1 MSTFSR
7 SAPQGGSKDGEKGDA
22 SSAASDKEENVE
34 APPPAPPAVVVSRV
48 VNVSWERR
56 SPTGPMPR
64 VQAPPAPQQ
73 PPQAPPA
80 QARPPMP
87 PQRITAPLHA
97 PILTPPP
104 PAVDDEEE
112 DPPTDPNFQSKLGP
126 NSTRPSTND
135 RDRASLFDPGTSP
148 SIEATFDKL
157 LNDVD
162 ASFDEMIASVRG
174 SRPPESGR
182 AGQPDDLADVRDL
195 FGQLAAKHMRPVR
208 DFMID
213 LKWGEAPQS
222 WLAVSEPAV
231 RSLRGA
237 AERLT
242 LSDLADA
249 LDGFGAALEQAAIVK
264 APTVT
269 GEMRDKLIE
278 AYAKLAIAMPQ
289 AFALEEDQSQRES
302 VIIHSL
308 LLQVPGVRKVTIDK
322 LYAAGLSSLEPMFTA
337 KGEDIVSTT
346 GIERALADRIVERFQ
361 HYRRELKSVVP
372 DAGHT
377 QERDRLA
384 QLAKRLRHQH
394 DEFEKAAASWA
405 DDAAAKK
412 KSMREARAAT
422 LLEVN
427 VVLAR
432 LGEVERLK
440 TFERLPF
447 EKKVEELEAY
457 LAEAEKSFGH

>member
-22 SSAASDKEENVE
+22 SSTASDKEDNVE
-34 APPPAPPAVVVSRV
+34 APPPQPPAVVVSRV

-56 SPTGPMPR
+56 ATTGTMPR
-64 VQAPPAPQQ
+64 VQQPA
-73 PPQAPPA
+73 APA
-80 QARPPMP
+80 QPLPAQRPPMP
-87 PQRITAPLHA
+87 PQRITAPLQA
-97 PILTPPP
+97 PVLTPPP
-104 PAVDDEEE
+104 PAVTDEEE
-112 DPPTDPNFQSKLGP
+112 DPPTDPNFRSALGGASGP
-126 NSTRPSTND
+126 NSTRPAMD
-135 RDRASLFDPGTSP
+135 DRASLFDTGTSP

-162 ASFDEMIASVRG
+162 ASFDDMMASVRG

-182 AGQPDDLADVRDL
+182 AGQDNDLADVRDL

-208 DFMID
+208 DFMMD

-249 LDGFGAALEQAAIVK
+249 LDGFAAALEQAAAVR
-264 APTVT
+264 ATTVT
-269 GEMRDKLIE
+269 GEPRDKLIE
-278 AYAKLAIAMPQ
+278 AYAKLAEAMPQ
-289 AFALEEDQSQRES
+289 AFALEVDQSQRES

-322 LYAAGLSSLEPMFTA
+322 LYAAGLSSLEPMFAA
-337 KGEDIVSTT
+337 KSEDIVATT
-346 GIERALADRIVERFQ
+346 GIERLLADRIVERFQ

-394 DEFEKAAASWA
+394 DEFEKAAASWTG
-405 DDAAAKK
+405 DSAAKK

-447 EKKVEELEAY
+447 GKKLEELEAY
-457 LAEAEKSFGH
+457 LAEAEKSYGH